1 MKKTSTNGRDDFH
14 KDVKMSSLEGY
25 WDYLVNCSQS
35 LILDHGYWTSESET
49 DLKDVL
55 MVRLSSLLLK
65 SLDQIGSCR
74 GLRICILA
82 DNFLTKIEAV
92 MECTRLVKLNL
103 KGNQVFIYF
112 ICCPEYLIHFKEN
125 KSLIVIFLLRLFSSL
140 MLHVG
145 VI

>member
-1 MKKTSTNGRDDFH
+1 MN
-14 KDVKMSSLEGY
+14 SLEGY
-25 WDYLVNCSQS
+25 WACMVNCSQS

-49 DLKDVL
+49 DLKGVL

-74 GLRICILA
+74 ALRICILA

-103 KGNQVFIYF
+103 KGNQVFI
-112 ICCPEYLIHFKEN
+112 
-125 KSLIVIFLLRLFSSL
+125 
-140 MLHVG
+140 
-145 VI
+145 